1 MLDRQPSPLADAARR
16 AAVGQAPK
24 GKVNPA
30 LPTIRQDR
38 RRTLRDGND
47 FGFLENAPRIA
58 AAWASVPD
66 EPWPSSAEIREYP
79 VG

>member
-1 MLDRQPSPLADAARR
+1 MLNREPSPLADVARR
-16 AAVGQAPK
+16 ATVGQAPK
-24 GKVNPA
+24 ETVNPA

-38 RRTLRDGND
+38 RQTLRNGND

-58 AAWASVPD
+58 AAWASMFD
-66 EPWPSSAEIREYP
+66 EPGPFKRTALEYP